1 MRVDEFSRLNL
12 HTSVLKRGMASKTLA
27 LEMEKKDDGKL
38 SVAVRECLNEIDRA
52 LKRMESDQAE
62 IDRIKA
68 ETKAILK
75 KLKAA

>member
-1 MRVDEFSRLNL
+1 MRIALNL
-12 HTSVLKRGMASKTLA
+12 DAGVLKRIMASKTLA

-38 SVAVRECLNEIDRA
+38 STAVSECLNEIDRA
-52 LKRMESDQAE
+52 LKRMEGDQAE